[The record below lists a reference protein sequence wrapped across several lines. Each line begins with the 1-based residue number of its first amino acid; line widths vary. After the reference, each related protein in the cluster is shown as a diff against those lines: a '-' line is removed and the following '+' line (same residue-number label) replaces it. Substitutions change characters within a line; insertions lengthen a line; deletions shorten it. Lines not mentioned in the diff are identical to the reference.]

1 MATES
6 LADRIRDGIHRRGT
20 MSMTDIIDRAIALGH
35 TKRQAL
41 EALQHVHKYKDIS
54 AKTTGDTV
62 TYTVTQIKQAK
73 PELMRWR
80 PSPEQRAVMDKEL
93 EDYWTLCPFVTDAE
107 RTARIEKHDCT
118 KCDCEACNANKQYYM
133 KPTLYQFWL
142 KDQERAFLK
151 TI

>member
-107 RTARIEKHDCT
+107 RKAHDEKHDCT
-118 KCDCEACNANKQYYM
+118 KCDCDSCNANKQNYM